1 MAVEATQEAVRSPAQ
16 DVFEAAKA
24 QEQAGDIAGA
34 LALLL
39 AHIKDWPQVSPAYA
53 AMIGRLSLA
62 QGDAAA
68 AVEHIS
74 NALRRRGDNAPIH
87 WRRHLGSALLM
98 QGKIEEAGAEFCA
111 VTATG
116 VTMTRRAT
124 VAAMAAFRQSGSVD
138 PAPSAF
144 RCLAEAELLA
154 ESGDVAGGYALLQS
168 EYGRWSPPPAE
179 YEAALGRMALQQ
191 QNWETAADHLE
202 RARLLWND
210 ELPVGLRRA
219 LGLSELAIGRFAEA
233 GRALSLAADEGATI
247 AETPPRLAIN
257 AFRKNAGTGEQV
269 DTRFGRSQ
277 VIIDRDRKLVYCS
290 IPKNGCTLLKLNMV
304 MNSPAREDYLGSGL
318 TVHDYAKKITAE
330 EWPEGA
336 FTSAE
341 YFRFVV
347 LRDPL
352 RRLLSAYLNRIVRS
366 RKDLE
371 PFDKLQISR
380 TVRDAQARLGI
391 PHDPARSISFEEFVR
406 YVSTAQ
412 DVELDKHWM
421 RQVDLVGDDLSVFA
435 HVGKVERI
443 EDTLDILATRFG
455 FAVERDISL
464 YSRDGSDHVT
474 HYSETAT
481 LAHPYRA
488 LPEELDAHVEAVP
501 LPDLFYTPELREL
514 AERRYAADI
523 ALYASAG

>member
-168 EYGRWSPPPAE
+168 EYGRWSPQPAE

-191 QNWETAADHLE
+191 QKYQDAADYLE
-202 RARLLWND
+202 RARQLWHD
-210 ELPVGLRRA
+210 EMPMGLRRA
-219 LGLSELAIGRFAEA
+219 LGLSQLAVGRFAEA
-233 GRALSLAADEGATI
+233 GRALSLAAEQGATVV
-247 AETPPRLAIN
+247 ETSPRLAIN
-257 AFRKNAGTGEQV
+257 AYRQSSGAGEPV

-277 VIIDRDRKLVYCS
+277 VFIDRERRLVCCS
-290 IPKNGCTLLKLNMV
+290 IPKNGCTLLKANII
-304 MNSPAREDYLGSGL
+304 MNSPSRAEYLASGL
-318 TVHDYAKKITAE
+318 TVHDYAKKYTAE

-336 FTSAE
+336 LTSSE

-347 LRDPL
+347 LREPL
-352 RRLLSAYLNRIVRS
+352 RRLLSAYLNRMVRN
-366 RKDLE
+366 RHE
-371 PFDKLQISR
+371 PESFTTLQIER
-380 TVRDAQARLGI
+380 TVREAQESLGI

-406 YVSTAQ
+406 YVSGAQ
-412 DVELDKHWM
+412 NVQCDVHWM
-421 RQVDLVGDDLSVFA
+421 PQVCLVGNDLSVFG
-435 HVGKVERI
+435 HVGKVERMD
-443 EDTLDILATRFG
+443 ETLDILATRFG
-455 FAVERDISL
+455 YVLERDIAPHSK
-464 YSRDGSDHVT
+464 DGFDHIT
-474 HYSETAT
+474 HYSETST
-481 LAHPYRA
+481 LTHPYRA
-488 LPEELDAHVEAVP
+488 LPEELDAHELAVP
-501 LPDLFYTPELREL
+501 MPDLFYTPELREL